1 MGIKDWLSGR
11 RGVDREIQE
20 MMNPLI
26 AWRLQLALWRRRS
39 RPRLRC

>member
-26 AWRLQLALWRRRS
+26 AWRLQLRGFPPIAINRK
-39 RPRLRC
+39 